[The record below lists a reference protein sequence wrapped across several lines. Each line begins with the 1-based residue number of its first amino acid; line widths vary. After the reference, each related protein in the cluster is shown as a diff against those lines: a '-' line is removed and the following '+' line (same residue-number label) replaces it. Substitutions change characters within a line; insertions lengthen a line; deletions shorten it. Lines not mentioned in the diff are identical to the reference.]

1 MWLGSWGR
9 EWSGQGVAWGAG
21 DQRRHVG
28 GINSGGLMSGERT
41 GRPGRLPLS
50 LAGGVVVAQGSSHR
64 SSLRDGRVKGSDLG
78 GTRMSQATAMAQ
90 RGLALGR
97 SGSGKLL
104 AASGPILCS
113 RVSFALLGIDPQRP
127 LVDSLIEN

>member
-1 MWLGSWGR
+1 MVGELGERVVWAGCGMGSWGSEEACR
-9 EWSGQGVAWGAG
+9 GHQLRRADVRGVHWQARKASFVSGW
-21 DQRRHVG
+21 
-28 GINSGGLMSGERT
+28 
-41 GRPGRLPLS
+41 
-50 LAGGVVVAQGSSHR
+50 GVVVAQGSSHGF
-64 SSLRDGRVKGSDLG
+64 SLRDGRVKGSDLG
-78 GTRMSQATAMAQ
+78 GNRMSQATAMAQ